1 LAGWA
6 ISLYFGPTFGS
17 IPTAVKNEYVGMGFG
32 VFNTLSFIGS
42 SITAAVT
49 GLILEATQSFNLVFL
64 TISAISILGLA
75 GALALILAERG

>member
-1 LAGWA
+1 
-6 ISLYFGPTFGS
+6 
-17 IPTAVKNEYVGMGFG
+17 MGFG

-49 GLILEATQSFNLVFL
+49 GLILEATQSFNIVFL

-75 GALALILAERG
+75 SALALILAERG